1 MNNAVFGKTMEK
13 ERKQWYKTC
22 CNRKKKKLFSA
33 RIFFAEKLLAIEM
46 KKKTEILMDKPVYLG
61 LSILELKKILMHA
74 WALVWLCKT
83 KIWWKIKIVLHGY
96 RQFHCIHKNSNI
108 YKEIAEDIE
117 ARIDT
122 SNYELDRPLPKG
134 KNKKNIVLMKDELD
148 GKIVI
153 KFAAQRARLIVT

>member
-1 MNNAVFGKTMEK
+1 M
-13 ERKQWYKTC
+13 
-22 CNRKKKKLFSA
+22 
-33 RIFFAEKLLAIEM
+33 
-46 KKKTEILMDKPVYLG
+46 
-61 LSILELKKILMHA
+61 
-74 WALVWLCKT
+74 VWLCKT

>member
-1 MNNAVFGKTMEK
+1 ML
-13 ERKQWYKTC
+13 Q
-22 CNRKKKKLFSA
+22 
-33 RIFFAEKLLAIEM
+33 
-46 KKKTEILMDKPVYLG
+46 
-61 LSILELKKILMHA
+61 
-74 WALVWLCKT
+74 
-83 KIWWKIKIVLHGY
+83 GY

>member
-61 LSILELKKILMHA
+61 LSILELKKILMHEL
-74 WALVWLCKT
+74 WYDYVKPKYGEKSKLRYMVTDSFIVYIKT
-83 KIWWKIKIVLHGY
+83 AIFIKRLQKILK
-96 RQFHCIHKNSNI
+96 
-108 YKEIAEDIE
+108 
-117 ARIDT
+117 
-122 SNYELDRPLPKG
+122 LD
-134 KNKKNIVLMKDELD
+134 
-148 GKIVI
+148 
-153 KFAAQRARLIVT
+153 LILQIMN